1 MKHAYLIIAHHEF
14 EVLRRLVKA
23 LDDQRNAVYIHYD
36 KKITHLPLL
45 TTDYAELYVLNNRV
59 NVKWGDV
66 SQIEAELVLFQES
79 VKHGPYAYYH
89 LLSGVD
95 LPIKS
100 QDFIHGF
107 CARHQG
113 QEFIDFYQ
121 GDAALEIDKKV
132 RRYHLFP
139 KYFRT
144 APGLLNF
151 FRKGSRFIFL
161 RMQCILGLRRHK
173 QTVFKKGLN
182 WVSVTQ
188 AFVIYLLGKKA
199 QIIKDYQH
207 TFCADEIF
215 IQTVCWHSP
224 FRDNVFKSSDHGQG
238 CLRMVSWQNNQ
249 LVDWEEQD
257 LELLMNSEAL
267 FARKFN
273 SRQIT
278 FLDRLINKIAS
289 DV

>member
-14 EVLRRLVKA
+14 EVLKRLVKA
-23 LDDQRNAVYIHYD
+23 LDDNRNAVYIHFD
-36 KKITHLPLL
+36 KKITHLPVL
-45 TTDYAELYVLNNRV
+45 TTDYAELYLLDNRV

-66 SQIEAELVLFQES
+66 SQIEAELVLFAES

-100 QDFIHGF
+100 QDFIHSF
-107 CARHQG
+107 CGRQQG
-113 QEFIDFYQ
+113 KEFIDFYP
-121 GDAALEIDKKV
+121 GDAGLEIDNKV
-132 RRYHLFP
+132 QRYHLFP
-139 KYFRT
+139 KYFRA

-151 FRKGSRFIFL
+151 FRKGLRFIFL
-161 RMQCILGLRRHK
+161 RMQSDFGVRRHE

-182 WVSVTQ
+182 WVSVTE
-188 AFVIYLLGKKA
+188 AFVLYLLGKKE
-199 QIIKDYQH
+199 QILKDYQY

-215 IQTVCWHSP
+215 LQTICWHSP
-224 FRDNVFKSSDHGQG
+224 FLENVFESAHTGQG
-238 CLRMVSWQNNQ
+238 CLRMVSWQNNR
-249 LVDWEEQD
+249 LVDWQEQD
-257 LELLMNSEAL
+257 FEVLMNSEAL

-273 SRQIT
+273 SRHIT
-278 FLDRLINKIAS
+278 FLDRLLNQIAT